1 MTFVDFARL
10 HGIILDV
17 LPPIGIWKRYMTTDK
32 PTSRN
37 GAVKFMGSHG
47 FVQNHAT
54 MIEVNT
60 WRDES
65 DAPIALQQVQ
75 ASVNKAH
82 QEAIKNNAQ
91 AAQQAVGILGQC
103 KTKKHAYTEAKGF
116 ADEVVNVW
124 ETDAGPVAVIPMRI
138 GADVVGCQL
147 ISEDGT
153 KKFLFGQRSGGA
165 QFIFDNKGDH
175 YLCEG
180 YATGLSIRHALKN
193 LKRKY
198 TIHVGF
204 SAGNMKKIAAQ
215 LDRGFVIADNDASK
229 TGQRV
234 AEEIGWP
241 YWLSDRVGEDFND
254 AHQRLGLFAVSMQL
268 QKLISETRRVAA

>member
-1 MTFVDFARL
+1 MEFLNFCKAHGLIVDALVAGRW
-10 HGIILDV
+10 V
-17 LPPIGIWKRYMTTDK
+17 RV
-32 PTSRN
+32 PTVTHPRKRN
-37 GAVKFMGSHG
+37 GAYKYMGHIG
-47 FVQNHAT
+47 FVQDHASMT
-54 MIEVNT
+54 EVNT

-65 DAPIALQQVQ
+65 DSPIAVLQAQ

-82 QEAIKNNAQ
+82 QETIKNNAQ
-91 AAQQAVGILGQC
+91 AAQKAVGILGQC

-116 ADEVVNVW
+116 PDEVVNVW

-193 LKRKY
+193 TKRKY
-198 TIHVGF
+198 TIHVCF
-204 SAGNMKKIAAQ
+204 SAGNMSKVAAN
-215 LDRGFVIADNDASK
+215 LPGGVVVADNDKSG
-229 TGQRV
+229 TGERV
-234 AEEIGWP
+234 AREIGWP
-241 YWLSDRVGEDFND
+241 YWMSDVVGEDFND
-254 AHQRLGLFAVSMQL
+254 AHKRMGLFAVSQS
-268 QKLISETRRVAA
+268 LIRAVRVPAT

>member
-10 HGIILDV
+10 HGIIIDA
-17 LPPIGIWKRYMTTDK
+17 LPAIGVWKRYRTTDK

-65 DAPIALQQVQ
+65 ESPIAVQHAQ

-82 QEAIKNNAQ
+82 QETIKNNAQ
-91 AAQQAVGILGQC
+91 AAQKAVWILGQC
-103 KTKKHAYTEAKGF
+103 KTKTHAYTEAKGF
-116 ADEVVNVW
+116 PDEVVNVW

-165 QFIFDNKGDH
+165 QFIFDNKGDN

-193 LKRKY
+193 IKRKY
-198 TIHVGF
+198 TIHVCF
-204 SAGNMKKIAAQ
+204 SAGNMAKVAAN
-215 LDRGFVIADNDASK
+215 LSGGVVVADNDKSG
-229 TGQRV
+229 TGERV
-234 AEEIGWP
+234 AREIGWP
-241 YWLSDRVGEDFND
+241 YWMSDKVGEDFND
-254 AHQRLGLFAVSMQL
+254 AHKRMGLFAVSQS
-268 QKLISETRRVAA
+268 LIRTVRLPVL

>member
-1 MTFVDFARL
+1 MTFIDFARL
-10 HGIILDV
+10 HGIIIDA
-17 LPPIGIWKRYMTTDK
+17 LPPIGVWKRFKTTDK

-54 MIEVNT
+54 MLEVNT

-65 DAPIALQQVQ
+65 DSPIAVQQAQ

-82 QEAIKNNAQ
+82 QETLRNNAQ
-91 AAQQAVGILGQC
+91 AAQKAIGILGQC
-103 KTKKHAYTEAKGF
+103 KTRKHAYTEAKGF
-116 ADEVVNVW
+116 PDEVVNVW

-147 ISEDGT
+147 INEDGT

-165 QFIFDNKGDH
+165 QFIFDNKGGH

-193 LKRKY
+193 IKRKY
-198 TIHVGF
+198 TIHVCF
-204 SAGNMKKIAAQ
+204 SAGNMAKVAAN
-215 LDRGFVIADNDASK
+215 LSAGVVVADNDKSG
-229 TGQRV
+229 TGERV
-234 AEEIGWP
+234 AREIGWP
-241 YWLSDRVGEDFND
+241 YWMSDVVGEDFND
-254 AHQRLGLFAVSMQL
+254 AHKRMGLFAASQS
-268 QKLISETRRVAA
+268 LISSVRSPVS

>member
-10 HGIILDV
+10 HGIIIDA
-17 LPPIGIWKRYMTTDK
+17 LPPIGVWKRYKTTDK

-65 DAPIALQQVQ
+65 DSPVAAQQAQ

-82 QEAIKNNAQ
+82 QETAKNNAQ
-91 AAQQAVGILGQC
+91 AAQKAIGILGQC
-103 KTKKHAYTEAKGF
+103 KARKHAYTEAKGF
-116 ADEVVNVW
+116 PDEVVNVL

-138 GADVVGCQL
+138 GADVVGCQF

-193 LKRKY
+193 TKRKY
-198 TIHVGF
+198 TIHVCF
-204 SAGNMKKIAAQ
+204 SAGNMAKVAAN
-215 LDRGFVIADNDASK
+215 LSCGVVVADNDKSG
-229 TGQRV
+229 TGERV
-234 AEEIGWP
+234 AREIGWP
-241 YWLSDRVGEDFND
+241 YWMSDVVGEDFND
-254 AHQRLGLFAVSMQL
+254 AHKRMGLFAVSQS
-268 QKLISETRRVAA
+268 LIRAVRLPVT